1 MPTPANQL
9 VHAVSCADVPK
20 FTVVVGGSFGAGNYG
35 MCGRAYSPRFMWMW
49 PNAKIAVMAGENAAS
64 VLMQV
69 KAAAAKKAGVEIDKA
84 ELVAMHKEATTRFD
98 ATSSAAFA
106 SGLLW
111 DDGIIEP
118 TETRKT
124 LALALSAAANA
135 PVQPTKFGV
144 FRM

>member
-1 MPTPANQL
+1 LPTPANQL

-106 SGLLW
+106 SGHLW